1 MKFEKEKLETLSYTR
16 SQAVARIADRTASQH
31 LWRSRDVIGHV
42 TIRYHMSFPIGGPL
56 ERSLYLQPFSIYCDG
71 VTSFLIKVTWRH
83 RSRDHL
89 IAHMPFPIGGLLEQG
104 LYL

>member
-1 MKFEKEKLETLSYTR
+1 MIIIHQKIQKTR

-31 LWRSRDVIGHV
+31 V
-42 TIRYHMSFPIGGPL
+42 
-56 ERSLYLQPFSIYCDG
+56 G
-71 VTSFLIKVTWRH
+71 VTRRH

-89 IAHMPFPIGGLLEQG
+89 IAHMPFRIGGPLERS